1 MWIKPSNATTQGIHM
16 KYNKAKIVKGYEHK
30 LSNPKQFT
38 RNLLSGKRWTSSWTC
53 DSFQLTDKHQYTL
66 KTTISH
72 PPVLEDRRRWIEWKS
87 HFHVKTELYITTPP
101 TRAASHPS
109 QHLVKKKK
117 TTRNQMKT
125 KAKQTNKTIVV
136 TVDSLLTDTSVK
148 RTLMVC
154 SCLSHYSLYLTLY
167 EMDAS
172 LRRTLSARP
181 KCWES

>member
-117 TTRNQMKT
+117 KNYTSSNENKNE
-125 KAKQTNKTIVV
+125 TNKQNNCCYSRLSLNGHLSKTD
-136 TVDSLLTDTSVK
+136 TYGLFLPFPLLPLFDSLWDG
-148 RTLMVC
+148 R
-154 SCLSHYSLYLTLY
+154 LSKKNT
-167 EMDAS
+167 
-172 LRRTLSARP
+172 
-181 KCWES
+181 